1 MHPQMAGIRRSQADC
16 SHSAGGLHRL
26 EGVYCE
32 MFRLIS
38 GTNADSEYPSFALGL
53 KIDLGV
59 L

>member
-1 MHPQMAGIRRSQADC
+1 MAGIRRLQADC